1 VKDRNSRS
9 GRGPRAVPSGTAP
22 RRDVGIVVAPRS
34 RPPFEVNALA
44 LEDDTYH
51 VLSASP
57 EYREP
62 TEHPIRL
69 WTAVHEQEPSE
80 PGSVIVQAGNPP
92 RLLAVVHDLSEEPT
106 WREAWVIAA
115 LDGVL
120 REAERRTISHL
131 GLEPLGGV
139 YGKLRPDRFVSL
151 LRDALASFRPQ
162 RLERVWLVPKAGTER
177 AWERAL
183 RAGD

>member
-1 VKDRNSRS
+1 MNDGTSRS
-9 GRGPRAVPSGTAP
+9 GDGPRAVPSGEDP
-22 RRDVGIVVAPRS
+22 RQGVRFVVAPRS
-34 RPPFEVNALA
+34 RPPFDVGAFA

-69 WTAVHEQEPSE
+69 WTEVHEQEPAE
-80 PGSVIVQAGNPP
+80 PGSVIVRAGAPP
-92 RLLAVVHDLSEEPT
+92 KLLAVVHDLSRDPT
-106 WREAWVIAA
+106 WREAWVAAA
-115 LDGVL
+115 LEAVL
-120 REAERRTISHL
+120 REAEHRAVTRL

-139 YGKLRPDRFVSL
+139 HGKLRPGRFVSL
-151 LRDALASFRPQ
+151 WGEALGTVRPR
-162 RLERVWLVPKAGTER
+162 RLERVWLIPKAGTER

-183 RAGD
+183 LE